1 MKLPN
6 KNRKYGFLTVG
17 IALIAL
23 FIIMNWSLAINVQ
36 NHYIQQKEK
45 EGMAIGEAY
54 ADRFAKVILANK
66 MSENLLNDDMEVALH
81 VLQSTLLR
89 HPEFLNSKELNN
101 LAHILKLDVIYLYDE
116 SLTIVASV
124 NDQFIGWQAGA
135 DHPII
140 EFYTS
145 DVSFFL
151 EPTRKDY
158 VLDEYFKFGYIHLG
172 DDYILQIGKNADA
185 IAEMT
190 KAVDYR
196 QSISEMVESSDME
209 TVYFITML
217 DEIIAFESDV
227 DLVDLSRL
235 EIEEIRQLPIS
246 SRRIT
251 FNKERFVDVFVPLNY
266 YVPEVMTV
274 MVMRYSLK
282 DTYFLILNTF
292 LSISAPASILYIG
305 MVYFYLSR
313 FRANQ
318 RLVDIVYLDVLTGLN
333 NRLALQD
340 QVIDHVFK
348 EKKQGILIFVD
359 CKDFRYI
366 NKSFGFETGD
376 LLFEKMGTR
385 FKQLS
390 AFDSIY
396 RFSGNMFV
404 FYINDVKDNHQVEA
418 AIEMINHVFAKPFAV
433 KNFEIKIDVY
443 MSAMAI
449 QNYDNF
455 DDLLKDSNY
464 ALGLAKKATHRNYV
478 IFDDTIA
485 NQVAREA
492 SLLDLLEQAIAQEN
506 YEHLYCEFQPIVSL
520 NTHDVVALEALV
532 RLKDKTGRVIYPND
546 FISLAEENQLIIP
559 LGKHVLKYSCMM
571 LNQLINKGF
580 DNIRIGLNV
589 SAIEMLQEDYVNS
602 LLATMHAYDV
612 DPEYFTLEI
621 TESILL
627 SDFTLVNQKFQQLQA
642 YGVRIALDDFGIGY
656 SSFERLHN
664 LNIDILKIDKQFV
677 DRIKNKRSETVVVA
691 DIISMAHKFGL
702 IVVGEGVDDQQQ
714 KDYLEQH
721 GCDMMQGYLF
731 SKPLKA
737 ADIFI
742 LLEHWQHVLKKNNGN
757 HKQVIP

>member
-1 MKLPN
+1 
-6 KNRKYGFLTVG
+6 
-17 IALIAL
+17 
-23 FIIMNWSLAINVQ
+23 
-36 NHYIQQKEK
+36 
-45 EGMAIGEAY
+45 
-54 ADRFAKVILANK
+54 
-66 MSENLLNDDMEVALH
+66 
-81 VLQSTLLR
+81 
-89 HPEFLNSKELNN
+89 
-101 LAHILKLDVIYLYDE
+101 
-116 SLTIVASV
+116 
-124 NDQFIGWQAGA
+124 
-135 DHPII
+135 
-140 EFYTS
+140 
-145 DVSFFL
+145 
-151 EPTRKDY
+151 
-158 VLDEYFKFGYIHLG
+158 
-172 DDYILQIGKNADA
+172 
-185 IAEMT
+185 
-190 KAVDYR
+190 
-196 QSISEMVESSDME
+196 
-209 TVYFITML
+209 
-217 DEIIAFESDV
+217 
-227 DLVDLSRL
+227 
-235 EIEEIRQLPIS
+235 
-246 SRRIT
+246 
-251 FNKERFVDVFVPLNY
+251 
-266 YVPEVMTV
+266 
-274 MVMRYSLK
+274 
-282 DTYFLILNTF
+282 
-292 LSISAPASILYIG
+292 
-305 MVYFYLSR
+305 
-313 FRANQ
+313 
-318 RLVDIVYLDVLTGLN
+318 
-333 NRLALQD
+333 
-340 QVIDHVFK
+340 
-348 EKKQGILIFVD
+348 
-359 CKDFRYI
+359 
-366 NKSFGFETGD
+366 
-376 LLFEKMGTR
+376 
-385 FKQLS
+385 
-390 AFDSIY
+390 
-396 RFSGNMFV
+396 MFV
-404 FYINDVKDNHQVEA
+404 FYINDVKDDHQVEA

-464 ALGLAKKATHRNYV
+464 ALGLAKKATHRNYI
-478 IFDDTIA
+478 IFDDAIA

-546 FISLAEENQLIIP
+546 FINLAEENQLIIP

-571 LNQLINKGF
+571 LNQLKDKGF
-580 DNIRIGLNV
+580 DDIRIGLNV

-742 LLEHWQHVLKKNNGN
+742 LLEHWQHVLKKNNGK
-757 HKQVIP
+757 HKQVIPWWKNKN